1 MKKDRMGDAY
11 NCLGNT
17 SWFLDAFMIWVQ
29 EMIKYGDYFPGA
41 EIRKAS
47 REEVENYVRRTRCN
61 VRVMQAVVDAARH
74 YENLDNGING
84 EGLSELH
91 EEAWSLYEAIEG
103 LIGELRDD
111 HYNLVATDHPALA
124 YLSGHCLEAMHGVAI
139 EILRDFH
146 ETIIPPAEG

>member
-11 NCLGNT
+11 NCMGNT
-17 SWFLDAFMIWVQ
+17 SWFLGAFMIWVE

-74 YENLDNGING
+74 YEKLDNGING
-84 EGLSELH
+84 EGLIEFHKEVWALYKSIEVLIQEL
-91 EEAWSLYEAIEG
+91 S
-103 LIGELRDD
+103 DD
-111 HYNLVATDHPALA
+111 HLDLAATDHPALT
-124 YLSGHCLEAMHGVAI
+124 YLSSSGFEAMRHASAQI
-139 EILRDFH
+139 RWDFDR
-146 ETIIPPAEG
+146 TIIPPAEG

>member
-17 SWFLDAFMIWVQ
+17 SWFLDAFMIWVE
-29 EMIKYGDYFPGA
+29 EMIKYEDYFPGA

-61 VRVMQAVVDAARH
+61 VRVMQAVVDAARR
-74 YENLDNGING
+74 YQELDDGINE

-91 EEAWSLYEAIEG
+91 KEVWALYKSIEV
-103 LIGELRDD
+103 LIQELSDD
-111 HYNLVATDHPALA
+111 HLDLAATDHPALT
-124 YLSGHCLEAMHGVAI
+124 YLSGPGFEAMSHAGFEMI
-139 EILRDFH
+139 RDFH
-146 ETIIPPAEG
+146 ETIIPRAEG